1 MHVNTLH
8 NSLTHN
14 LTGVAIQVVRSLEQ
28 CAMNYSLLSDLL
40 VILLLSVAVTLL
52 FNRIRL
58 PSIIGFLVTGMLAGP
73 YALGLVKLPAKVDQ
87 VAQIGVIMLM
97 FTIGLE
103 FSVQNLG
110 RIRRAVFLGGTLQVG
125 LTVAAVAVLGLA
137 MGNSFSA
144 SVFWGFLLSLS
155 STAIVLR
162 LMQERM
168 EVETV
173 HGQIVLA
180 ILLFQDLA
188 VVPMMLLI
196 PMLSGQASGSPA
208 LALGLMMVKI
218 MGVVAVV
225 GIGVRY
231 LMPRLLLAVARTH
244 SRELFLLAIIGT
256 CLGVA
261 VLTEKAGLSLA
272 LGAFLAGL
280 IISESEYSYE
290 AVSSVLPFR
299 EVFAS
304 FFFVSI
310 GMLFDVHVLLAHPV
324 QIVLLTIG
332 VILLKM
338 LLTPMATAFLRAP
351 MGEVLFTG
359 MALAQVG
366 EFAFVLSRQG
376 LQAGLIKPD
385 SYQLFLAIS
394 VLTMCCTPGIMTLSR
409 TIVSRVM
416 RLPWPL
422 ELEQRLHAGSAP
434 PPPAVAADEPP
445 LTDHLVIMGYGL
457 NGRNLVRAAKFAHL
471 PYIILEAD
479 ADKVHR
485 ALKRGERIMYGDVT
499 HEHVLEHLGAA
510 RARVVVVAISDP
522 AASLRAVAAIR
533 RLNPSGCILVRSL
546 YVYERKNLYHVGAT
560 EVIAQEQET
569 SMEVLAHVLARF
581 LVPLDEIEKLIGEL
595 RHGSHAML
603 RPHSLTRAAWSS
615 IHIGLAGSELATVPI
630 EADPQTCLAGQR
642 LSEAELRRRFGL
654 CLLGICRGGTM
665 LESVTNDPAI
675 ALHDTLYVFGKPA
688 QVALLVQEMQAMDA
702 V

>member
-1 MHVNTLH
+1 MH
-8 NSLTHN
+8 
-14 LTGVAIQVVRSLEQ
+14 
-28 CAMNYSLLSDLL
+28 YPLLNDLL
-40 VILLLSVAVTLL
+40 VILLLSVGVTLL
-52 FNRIRL
+52 FHRIRL

-73 YALGLVKLPAKVDQ
+73 YMLGLVKLPAKVDQ
-87 VAQIGVIMLM
+87 VAEMGIIMLM

-103 FSVQNLG
+103 FSLQNLG

-125 LTVAAVAVLGLA
+125 LTVATVTVLGLA
-137 MGNSFSA
+137 AGCSLGTA
-144 SVFWGFLLSLS
+144 LFWGFLLSLS

-168 EVETV
+168 EVESV

-196 PMLSGQASGSPA
+196 PLLSGQESSSPV
-208 LALGLMMVKI
+208 LALGLMAVKI
-218 MGVVAVV
+218 LGLVAVV
-225 GIGVRY
+225 GLGARY
-231 LMPRLLLAVARTH
+231 LMPRLLLAVARTR
-244 SRELFLLAIIGT
+244 SRELFLLTIIGT

-261 VLTEKAGLSLA
+261 VLTEQAGLSMA

-324 QIVLLTIG
+324 AIVLLTIG

-338 LLTPMATAFLRAP
+338 LLTPVATAFLRAP
-351 MGEVLFTG
+351 VGEILFTG

-366 EFAFVLSRQG
+366 EFAFVLSREG
-376 LQAGLIKPD
+376 LRAGLIKPD
-385 SYQLFLAIS
+385 SYQVFLAIS
-394 VLTMCCTPGIMTLSR
+394 VLTMCCTPGVMALAR
-409 TIVSRVM
+409 PLVGWAM

-422 ELEQRLHAGSAP
+422 ELEQRLHEDTAP
-434 PPPAVAADEPP
+434 AAAEPP
-445 LTDHLVIMGYGL
+445 LTNHLIIVGYGM

-479 ADKVHR
+479 TDKVHR
-485 ALKRGERIMYGDVT
+485 GLKRGERILYGDVT
-499 HEHVLEHLGAA
+499 HEHVLEHLGVA

-522 AASLRAVAAIR
+522 AAALRAVVAIR
-533 RLNPSGCILVRSL
+533 RLNPSVGILVRSL
-546 YVYERKNLYHVGAT
+546 YGYERKNLCRVGAT

-569 SMEVLAHVLARF
+569 SMEILAHVLARF
-581 LVPLDEIEKLIGEL
+581 LVPLADIDKLITEL
-595 RHGSHAML
+595 RQGSHTML
-603 RPHSLTRAAWSS
+603 RPHSLTKVAWLGS
-615 IHIGLAGSELATVPI
+615 HIALTGAELATVSV

-654 CLLGICRGGTM
+654 SLLAIQRAGTM
-665 LESVTNDPAI
+665 LEPIADEAAI
-675 ALHDTLYVFGKPA
+675 QLHDTLYVFGNPEKVA
-688 QVALLVQEMQAMDA
+688 QLLQVMQMVEA

>member
-1 MHVNTLH
+1 
-8 NSLTHN
+8 
-14 LTGVAIQVVRSLEQ
+14 
-28 CAMNYSLLSDLL
+28 MNYSLLYDLL
-40 VILLLSVAVTLL
+40 VILLLSVGVTLL
-52 FNRIRL
+52 FNRIKL

-73 YALGLVKLPAKVDQ
+73 YALGLVKLPAKVDN
-87 VAQIGVIMLM
+87 VAEMGVIMLM

-103 FSVQNLG
+103 FSVQSLG
-110 RIRRAVFLGGTLQVG
+110 RIKRAVFLGGTLQVG
-125 LTVAAVAVLGLA
+125 LTVAAVAVLGVA
-137 MGNSFSA
+137 AGNTFSS

-168 EVETV
+168 EVESV

-196 PMLSGQASGSPA
+196 PLLSGQASGNPA
-208 LALGLMMVKI
+208 LALVLMGAKI
-218 MGVVAVV
+218 LGVVAVV
-225 GIGVRY
+225 GLGVRY
-231 LMPRLLLAVARTH
+231 LMPKVLLAVARTR
-244 SRELFLLAIIGT
+244 SRELFLLTIIGT

-261 VLTEKAGLSLA
+261 VLTQQAGLSLA

-324 QIVLLTIG
+324 EIVLLTVG

-338 LLTPMATAFLRAP
+338 LLTPVATAFLRAP
-351 MGEVLFTG
+351 VNEVLLTG

-366 EFAFVLSRQG
+366 EFAFVLSRAG

-385 SYQLFLAIS
+385 SYQIFLAIS
-394 VLTMCCTPGIMTLSR
+394 VLTMCATPGVLALAR
-409 TIVSRVM
+409 PVVGWVM

-422 ELEQRLHAGSAP
+422 ELEQRLHVSPKP
-434 PPPAVAADEPP
+434 PTPALAVEAPP
-445 LTDHLVIMGYGL
+445 LTDHLVVVGYGL

-471 PYIILEAD
+471 PHIILEAD

-485 ALKRGERIMYGDVT
+485 GLKRGERIIYGDVT
-499 HEHVLEHLGAA
+499 HEHVLEHLGVA

-522 AASLRAVAAIR
+522 SASLRAVAAIR
-533 RLNPSGCILVRSL
+533 RLNPLVCILVRSL
-546 YVYERKNLYHVGAT
+546 YVYERKSLYHVGAT

-581 LVPLDEIEKLIGEL
+581 LVPLADIEEVIGEL

-603 RPHSLTRAAWSS
+603 RPHSLSSAAWSS
-615 IHIGLAGSELATVPI
+615 IHVGLSGAEVATVPV
-630 EADPQTCLAGQR
+630 EADPHTCLAGEQ
-642 LSEAELRRRFGL
+642 LSEVELRRLGL
-654 CLLGICRGGTM
+654 CLLGIRRAGAM
-665 LESVTNDPAI
+665 LESITTDTEI
-675 ALHDTLYVFGKPA
+675 ELHDTLYVFGKPDKVKQLMGKI
-688 QVALLVQEMQAMDA
+688 QVMEAA
-702 V
+702 

>member
-1 MHVNTLH
+1 
-8 NSLTHN
+8 
-14 LTGVAIQVVRSLEQ
+14 
-28 CAMNYSLLSDLL
+28 MNYSLLHDLL
-40 VILLLSVAVTLL
+40 VILLLSVGVTLL

-73 YALGLVKLPAKVDQ
+73 YALGLVKLPAKVDN
-87 VAQIGVIMLM
+87 VAEMGIIMLM

-125 LTVAAVAVLGLA
+125 LTVAAVAVLGVA
-137 MGNSFSA
+137 AGNSFSS

-155 STAIVLR
+155 STAIVLK

-168 EVETV
+168 EVESV

-196 PMLSGQASGSPA
+196 PLLSGQASGSPL
-208 LALGLMMVKI
+208 LAMGLMVVKI
-218 MGVVAVV
+218 LAVVAAV
-225 GIGVRY
+225 GLGARY
-231 LMPRLLLAVARTH
+231 LMPKVLLAVARTR
-244 SRELFLLAIIGT
+244 SRELFLLTIIGT

-261 VLTEKAGLSLA
+261 VLTERAGLSLA

-324 QIVLLTIG
+324 EIVLLTIG

-338 LLTPMATAFLRAP
+338 LLTPVATAFLRAP
-351 MGEVLFTG
+351 VGEVLFTG

-366 EFAFVLSRQG
+366 EFAFVLSRAG
-376 LQAGLIKPD
+376 LRAGLIKPD
-385 SYQLFLAIS
+385 SYQIFLAIS
-394 VLTMCCTPGIMTLSR
+394 VLTMCCTPGVMALAR
-409 TIVSRVM
+409 PVVAWVM

-422 ELEQRLHAGSAP
+422 ELERHLHLDPAPLLPAAAAG
-434 PPPAVAADEPP
+434 EPP
-445 LTDHLVIMGYGL
+445 LTGHLVIVGFGL
-457 NGRNLVRAAKFAHL
+457 NGRNLARAAKFAHL

-485 ALKRGERIMYGDVT
+485 GLKHGERILYGDVT
-499 HEHVLEHLGAA
+499 HEHVLEHLGVP

-533 RLNPSGCILVRSL
+533 RLNPVGCVLVRSL

-581 LVPLDEIEKLIGEL
+581 LVPLPDIEKVIGEL

-603 RPHSLTRAAWSS
+603 RPHSITKAAWSG
-615 IHIGLAGSELATVPI
+615 IHVRLTGAELATVPI
-630 EADPQTCLAGQR
+630 ETDPQTCLGGEH
-642 LSEAELRRRFGL
+642 LSEIELRRRFGL
-654 CLLGICRGGTM
+654 CLMGICRDGQM
-665 LESVTNDPAI
+665 LESITTETPI
-675 ALHDTLYVFGKPA
+675 QLHDLLYVFGKPDKVE
-688 QVALLVQEMQAMDA
+688 QLIHEMQAVEA
-702 V
+702 A